1 MTAFPLLSIE
11 PVEAPP
17 RVSMTEVRGGLFRVW
32 LFGKVYRD
40 FATLSNAAR
49 CASALMTLDSLD
61 ALP

>member
-1 MTAFPLLSIE
+1 MTFPLLSIE
-11 PVEAPP
+11 PVEVPP
-17 RVSMTEVRGGLFRVW
+17 RVSMTEVRGVFRVW
-32 LFGKVYRD
+32 LFGKIYRD